1 MISPNCPICAI
12 SLMYSFLMLSILV
25 TPTNEKNRNIFNSA
39 TSIFAS
45 CLFVS
50 ATVSNPYNIAGLTAT
65 LYTFPF
71 TLAGTHLSDH
81 SWHSSLVSFI
91 EIISHDNQSW
101 FATTLNWTI
110 RLLIKRS
117 DFYMRVLAS
126 WQATICLVGPWFK
139 VKVCYMEHGGSVV
152 ECRARNRVSPGLN
165 TIKTKD
171 TDEVHIIIFTSK
183 HNLVVM
189 YISVFI
195 GVLSKP
201 IFNSSYLDETPK

>member
-1 MISPNCPICAI
+1 M
-12 SLMYSFLMLSILV
+12 
-25 TPTNEKNRNIFNSA
+25 
-39 TSIFAS
+39 
-45 CLFVS
+45 
-50 ATVSNPYNIAGLTAT
+50 
-65 LYTFPF
+65 
-71 TLAGTHLSDH
+71 
-81 SWHSSLVSFI
+81 
-91 EIISHDNQSW
+91 
-101 FATTLNWTI
+101 
-110 RLLIKRS
+110 
-117 DFYMRVLAS
+117 
-126 WQATICLVGPWFK
+126 
-139 VKVCYMEHGGSVV
+139 V